1 MNSLSIRSLTPADIP
16 AMWRINEEGLPGVG
30 KVTPEAMI
38 DLLTLAELPLGAL
51 DGGQL
56 VGFVLCLVPETQ
68 YGSPNYAWFN
78 DRYQHFLYVD
88 RIAVAE
94 THRDRGIGSRL
105 YRRIIEEADYR
116 HWPIAAE
123 VSALPLNAGSMRF
136 HARHRF
142 DAVGTLEHPNQTVT
156 MFLRPI
162 AGGGTPQRTAHNAG

>member
-1 MNSLSIRSLTPADIP
+1 MNCLSIRCLSPEDVP
-16 AMWRINEEGLPGVG
+16 AMWRINEAGLPGVG
-30 KVTPEAMI
+30 KVAPEAMM
-38 DLLTLAELPLGAL
+38 DLLTLAELPLGAF

-56 VGFVLCLVPETQ
+56 VGFVLCLVPGTR
-68 YGSPNYAWFN
+68 YASPNYAWFN
-78 DRYQHFLYVD
+78 DRYRHFLYVD

-105 YRRIIEEADYR
+105 YRRIIEDADSR
-116 HWPIAAE
+116 QWPIAAE

-142 DAVGTLEHPNQTVT
+142 AAVGTLEHPNQTVT

-162 AGGGTPQRTAHNAG
+162 AGGTRAAPGGS